1 MTDNHDP
8 KRCTSC
14 GEVHPN
20 AVTED
25 DPEEMKRFAA
35 VLKKHIPTIATAILS
50 VLNDPATTR
59 EDCEAI
65 VGISAAKFV
74 ASAIAAQDPEVRAA
88 FIADW
93 LRMFTGSINIELEQS
108 FQISGVLEVA
118 AVIKERVVTVPTP
131 TSVS

>member
-1 MTDNHDP
+1 MSDD
-8 KRCTSC
+8 KRCVSC
-14 GEVHPN
+14 GEIHDN

-35 VLKKHIPTIATAILS
+35 VLKKHIPTVAKAILS

-59 EDCEAI
+59 QDCEAI
-65 VGISAAKFV
+65 VGIATAKFV
-74 ASAIAAQDPEVRAA
+74 ASAIAAQDPDDRAE

-93 LRMFTGSINIELEQS
+93 LRSFTGSINLELEES
-108 FQISGVLEVA
+108 FKITGVLEVQ
-118 AVIKERVVTVPTP
+118 AVIKERVITVTVPTP